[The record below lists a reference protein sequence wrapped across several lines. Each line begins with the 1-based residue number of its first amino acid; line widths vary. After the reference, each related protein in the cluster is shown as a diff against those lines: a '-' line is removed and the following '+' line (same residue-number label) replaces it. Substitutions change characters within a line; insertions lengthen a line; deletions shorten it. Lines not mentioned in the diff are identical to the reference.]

1 MARSRDL
8 GKLPFELKG
17 GAVKTILSKATND
30 DYDFVFRNL
39 EAADMPTGID
49 ALNISTGKVTNTEFD
64 YLDGATSNIQGQID
78 AIKGIKHA
86 TASGTDTYTATITGV
101 TSYADGD
108 AYLIRFTNGNTT
120 GCTLNINSLGAKA
133 LYRNN
138 DGALIG
144 GDIVDGGEMLCVYNS
159 TLNGFQAIG
168 TGPNTLLAYV
178 TNADSVA
185 ITKGMPVYAFGGTGD
200 RMTVKRAYNTG
211 DATSAKTVGL
221 VLSSSISANQKGLII
236 IQGLLDGL
244 NILPTS
250 TFADGDPIYLGSTAG
265 SITNV
270 KPYAPNHLVYLWVVT
285 PAINGNAGIM

>member
-49 ALNISTGKVTNTEFD
+49 ALNISTGKITNTEFD
-64 YLDGATSNIQGQID
+64 YLDGVTSNIQGQID

-86 TASGTDTYTATITGV
+86 TASGTDTYTASITGV

-144 GDIVDGGEMLCVYNS
+144 GDIISGGEMLCVYNS
-159 TLNGFQAIG
+159 TLNVF
-168 TGPNTLLAYV
+168 
-178 TNADSVA
+178 
-185 ITKGMPVYAFGGTGD
+185 
-200 RMTVKRAYNTG
+200 
-211 DATSAKTVGL
+211 
-221 VLSSSISANQKGLII
+221 II
-236 IQGLLDGL
+236 VSL
-244 NILPTS
+244 
-250 TFADGDPIYLGSTAG
+250 
-265 SITNV
+265 
-270 KPYAPNHLVYLWVVT
+270 
-285 PAINGNAGIM
+285 